1 MKQRRKTVMVI
12 LCIFILLFSV
22 SGFMMTGSF
31 SVSAPQIQKGHYIFM
46 TRLYGLGSVVSL
58 LVLIYLLFFKK
69 SMP

>member
-1 MKQRRKTVMVI
+1 M
-12 LCIFILLFSV
+12 LLFSV
-22 SGFMMTGSF
+22 SGFMMTASC
-31 SVSAPQIQKGHYIFM
+31 SVSAPQIRIGHYIFI